1 MRDDDRQASVIDR
14 RFAIAVFRCDVDLDR
29 EPREAL
35 DPILADEPGHVG
47 GAAGDDREAREFFGL
62 DRPGEGPEAHRRHVD
77 VMGERVA
84 DDLRLLVDLLGH
96 EVPVIAPFREQAS
109 GRAALD
115 HAPDPISGAIAD
127 VGPLAGQYDPI
138 AFLEIGDT
146 VGERRERER
155 VGTQIHLAVAVA
167 DRERRALP
175 RADQQVVLT
184 LEQIDERESAA
195 QALERRMNRLLRRLA
210 LSEFV
215 LDQERGDLEVR
226 LGRERMTLG
235 GELVAQRSEVFD
247 DAVVDH
253 GEVSATRG
261 DGRWSRSACRASPTG
276 CGRCRSRPRE
286 DCSRAWPRD
295 S

>member
-1 MRDDDRQASVIDR
+1 
-14 RFAIAVFRCDVDLDR
+14 
-29 EPREAL
+29 
-35 DPILADEPGHVG
+35 
-47 GAAGDDREAREFFGL
+47 
-62 DRPGEGPEAHRRHVD
+62 
-77 VMGERVA
+77 MGERVA
-84 DDLRLLVDLLGH
+84 DDLGLLVDLLGH

-109 GRAALD
+109 GRAQLD
-115 HAPDPISGAIAD
+115 RAPDPISGAIAN
-127 VGPLAGQYDPI
+127 VGPLAGQHDPI

-215 LDQERGDLEVR
+215 LDQERGDLGVG
-226 LGRERMTLG
+226 LGRERMALG
-235 GELVAQRSEVFD
+235 GELVTQRSEVFD

-253 GEVSATRG
+253 GESRRRVGMGVGLGRLAVRRPAGVADADRARERIAHELGLEILEFALGAPPLQTAVLQGRNAGRVVAAIFESLQRLDDRPG
-261 DGRWSRSACRASPTG
+261 D
-276 CGRCRSRPRE
+276 RPPPQHAHYAAHR
-286 DCSRAWPRD
+286 RYVPAAPRIEPRQ